1 MCESV
6 CARERERQRVR
17 LHSCGRAVRRDL
29 FVPFLARAVWRHRL
43 LPGVSGRQRRAAERA
58 VEPLTHMRVPN
69 NGRTLAIHQ
78 GNPRTLAISSVGG
91 MALSGRSWAGAA
103 AGRGRALCREKA
115 DPPALASRPRLKV
128 IKKALKHTPFEWARL
143 VVPSRARENLITL
156 FHQISDVNIDVL
168 QTNLKT
174 RNFVQNN
181 LSIHIYS
188 PDLTYLGLDTNTS
201 CS

>member
-6 CARERERQRVR
+6 CARARERQRVR

-103 AGRGRALCREKA
+103 AGRGRACREKA

-128 IKKALKHTPFEWARL
+128 IKKTLKHTPFEWARL
-143 VVPSRARENLITL
+143 VVPMSCQGKIDIIASSNFYGTSMCHGCEHRCNANKFENI
-156 FHQISDVNIDVL
+156 
-168 QTNLKT
+168 
-174 RNFVQNN
+174 NFVQNN
-181 LSIHIYS
+181 VSIHQI
-188 PDLTYLGLDTNTS
+188 TYLGL
-201 CS
+201 